1 MYFAAL
7 MVASFRS
14 NPSFSAN
21 SFAKTESA
29 KLFSSTPAGA
39 FFAISAN
46 FAAGVSDPVA
56 PFSHS
61 STV

>member
-1 MYFAAL
+1 

-14 NPSFSAN
+14 SPSFSAN
-21 SFAKTESA
+21 SFARTERA

-39 FFAISAN
+39 FFVISAN
-46 FAAGVSDPVA
+46 LAAGVSDHVA